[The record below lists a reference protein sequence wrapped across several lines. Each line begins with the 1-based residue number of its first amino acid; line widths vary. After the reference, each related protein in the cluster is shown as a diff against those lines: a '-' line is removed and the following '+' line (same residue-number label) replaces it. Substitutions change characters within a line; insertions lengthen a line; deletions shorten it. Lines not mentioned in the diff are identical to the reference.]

1 MSKYQISSSANADLF
16 EIWSFISKDSDA
28 AADRVEFE
36 FYETFRALAQMPG
49 MGHSRLDLTRKAAL
63 FFPIYS
69 YLIVYRSAGPD
80 IEIVAVVS
88 AYRNLRRL
96 LKERL

>member
-1 MSKYQISSSANADLF
+1 LF
-16 EIWSFISKDSDA
+16 EIWGFIARDDDETA
-28 AADRVEFE
+28 NRVEFE

-49 MGHSRLDLTRKAAL
+49 MGHSRLDLTKKPAL

-69 YLIVYRSAGPD
+69 YLIVYRPFGAD

-88 AYRNLRRL
+88 AYRNLKRILR
-96 LKERL
+96 ERL